1 MLCRP
6 THMLS
11 SLLQDGVPL
20 LIVRSLTL
28 PVYTSSASMPL
39 PRLLEPR
46 GMMYKQ
52 PVVMYPP
59 PLDL

>member
-39 PRLLEPR
+39 PRLL
-46 GMMYKQ
+46 
-52 PVVMYPP
+52 
-59 PLDL
+59 